1 MSNDLEQKHTISSYH
16 LKQHELVNFLY
27 DRFTVGMI
35 FTLVVGT
42 VATFLVTFELSLQGL
57 EYWGYVWLAGL
68 ICIQYFRYRLKVSY
82 DQIKTIDYLSHNEW
96 RRRFIIGI
104 YIVALWQGLGAMLVM
119 PLISYNLQFIF
130 HAFLLG
136 LGAGAIAYLATSM
149 MIFGSY
155 LVLMIMPVTL
165 YLFWLG
171 TPDSIV
177 MGCMHVFMVGAYYFG
192 VKRMN
197 IMINDSIHFRFD
209 NEMLVNDLQRL
220 LNAVA
225 ESNKELDELSTT
237 DELTGASNF
246 RAFRVGLEAHRLKH
260 ISSKLPLTVI
270 MVNIDYYHE
279 YNSFY
284 GQDMGNK
291 TLTVVANL
299 LVGQIVHNGELVA
312 RMNGAEFAVVLPGIS
327 CEGARILMEKIMQL
341 LQLQAIP
348 HESSKISPY
357 LTLSVGIC
365 CIPVTQNISA
375 RDLISRAD
383 DALRIAKNNG
393 RNRVEIINT

>member
-1 MSNDLEQKHTISSYH
+1 MNNDFEQKHTISSYH

-27 DRFTVGMI
+27 DRFTVGMM
-35 FTLVVGT
+35 FTMVVAL
-42 VATFLVTFELSLQGL
+42 VATILVTFELSLQGL
-57 EYWGYVWLAGL
+57 EYRGYIWFAGL
-68 ICIQYFRYRLKVSY
+68 SVIQYFRYRLKKRY
-82 DQIKTIDYLSHNEW
+82 DQVKTVDYLSHGYW
-96 RRRFIIGI
+96 KKRFIVGI
-104 YIVALWQGLGAMLVM
+104 YIVALWQGLGAVIAM
-119 PLISYNLQFIF
+119 PMISDNLQFIF

-149 MIFGSY
+149 VIFGSY
-155 LVLMIMPVTL
+155 LILMILPVTV
-165 YLFWLG
+165 YLFWLNS
-171 TPDSIV
+171 PDSFV
-177 MGCMHVFMVGAYYFG
+177 LGCMHIFMVGAYYFG
-192 VKRMN
+192 VRRMN
-197 IMINDSIHFRFD
+197 IMINDSLHFRFD

-291 TLTVVANL
+291 SLTAVANL
-299 LVGQIVHNGELVA
+299 LVAEIVQKDELVA
-312 RMNGAEFAVVLPGIS
+312 RMNGAEFAIVLPGVS
-327 CEGARILMEKIMQL
+327 CEGARILMEKNMQL
-341 LQLQAIP
+341 LQHQAIP
-348 HESSKISPY
+348 HERSKVNAL

-365 CIPVTQNISA
+365 CIPVTQNISS
-375 RDLISRAD
+375 RDLITRAD
-383 DALRIAKNNG
+383 DALRLAKKNG
-393 RNRVEIINT
+393 RNRIEIINT

>member
-1 MSNDLEQKHTISSYH
+1 MNNDPQPKHTISSYH

-27 DRFTVGMI
+27 DRFTVGMA
-35 FTLVVGT
+35 FTLVVAV
-42 VATFLVTFELSLQGL
+42 VATLLVTVELSLQGL
-57 EYWGYVWLAGL
+57 QYWGYSWLAGMC
-68 ICIQYFRYRLKVSY
+68 IIQYFRYRLKNSY
-82 DQIKTIDYLSHNEW
+82 DEIKSVDYLSHEHW
-96 RRRFIIGI
+96 KKRFIVGV
-104 YIVALWQGLGAMLVM
+104 YVVALWQGFGAAIVM

-155 LVLMIMPVTL
+155 LVLMIMPVTF

-171 TPDSIV
+171 TPDSMV
-177 MGCMHVFMVGAYYFG
+177 LGLMHVFMVGAYFFG
-192 VKRMN
+192 VRRMN
-197 IMINDSIHFRFD
+197 IMINDSLHFRFD

-225 ESNKELDELSTT
+225 ESNKELDQLSTT

-246 RAFRVGLEAHRLKH
+246 RAFRVGLEAQRLKH
-260 ISSKLPLTVI
+260 ISNKLPLTVV

-279 YNSFY
+279 YNSLY

-291 TLTVVANL
+291 TLTEVANL
-299 LVGQIVHNGELVA
+299 LVGEVVHNGELVA
-312 RMNGAEFAVVLPGIS
+312 RMNGAEFAIVLPGIS
-327 CEGARILMEKIMQL
+327 CEGARIMMEKVIL
-341 LQLQAIP
+341 LLRYQAIP
-348 HESSKISPY
+348 HESSKIDPY

-375 RDLISRAD
+375 RDLITRAD
-383 DALRIAKNNG
+383 DALRLAKKNG